1 VDKLR
6 SLDAKT
12 KPKDLHKCL
21 KKIDG
26 FKVSST
32 QCRVLVEALGIA
44 GILET
49 KEHKG
54 YLTRYTNPGMAPSK
68 SHKSDWA
75 HPADFWTGADGVNK
89 EALAFW
95 FGACPD
101 RRLE

>member
-1 VDKLR
+1 M
-6 SLDAKT
+6 
-12 KPKDLHKCL
+12 
-21 KKIDG
+21 
-26 FKVSST
+26 
-32 QCRVLVEALGIA
+32 LVEALGIA